1 MIVGNR
7 IIGGTANTLQDVLQ
21 RVKEECSYVGLGPFR
36 FTITKEKLSPVLG
49 MEGYKKIMDELT
61 NRRITI
67 PVYAIGGI
75 QVGDIQSLSDMGVYG
90 IAVSGIITH
99 HPDKKL
105 LLKQLNAVL
114 S

>member
-1 MIVGNR
+1 M
-7 IIGGTANTLQDVLQ
+7 
-21 RVKEECSYVGLGPFR
+21 
-36 FTITKEKLSPVLG
+36 
-49 MEGYKKIMDELT
+49 
-61 NRRITI
+61 
-67 PVYAIGGI
+67 YAIGGI
-75 QVGDIQSLSDMGVYG
+75 QPGDIQSLTAMGVYG